1 VRALGLAAKATSS
14 APGTDARQ
22 RRCSGP
28 RAWDLV
34 AQIVLHSAQRGMR
47 IRYLGLFWQEL
58 ADEDEMADAAVWTET
73 LSGDGGLIAGAA
85 TLGAGEGLCRDA
97 LGTLHVGEQ
106 VLGCQSPK

>member
-1 VRALGLAAKATSS
+1 LAAKATSTAS
-14 APGTDARQ
+14 GTDARQ

-28 RAWDLV
+28 CAWDLV
-34 AQIVLHSAQRGMR
+34 AQIVLHSAQRGVR
-47 IRYLGLFWQEL
+47 IRSLGLFRQEL

-73 LSGDGGLIAGAA
+73 LSGDGALIAGAA

>member
-1 VRALGLAAKATSS
+1 
-14 APGTDARQ
+14 
-22 RRCSGP
+22 
-28 RAWDLV
+28 V

-47 IRYLGLFWQEL
+47 IRSLGLFWQEL
-58 ADEDEMADAAVWTET
+58 ADEDEMADAAVCTET

-85 TLGAGEGLCRDA
+85 TLGAGEGLCRHA

>member
-1 VRALGLAAKATSS
+1 
-14 APGTDARQ
+14 
-22 RRCSGP
+22 
-28 RAWDLV
+28 
-34 AQIVLHSAQRGMR
+34 MR
-47 IRYLGLFWQEL
+47 IRSLGLFWQEL
-58 ADEDEMADAAVWTET
+58 ADEDEMAYAAVCTET